1 MTTATEVK
9 LLTLLN
15 VSAIKRAREGEKPG
29 GFRSPTTSR
38 QQSVDGD
45 AAAPPKRRRS
55 VVFGGELGPSG
66 STYGQNGKKA
76 KGKGRAE
83 AAPDAETEE
92 APVPEIELAADSDD
106 DDDEAADN
114 ADSFN
119 THFGAEPAP
128 LTPAAVAAEAEGKWV
143 TSRGSVRGLGRVVEQ
158 RVGEASASEGKAR
171 LTPAIATAMASKPPL
186 ASTYLSQLGTY
197 TDLYAHSLDGEADGS
212 EKGVGAGKHR
222 AALRAAAAAHAINHV
237 LKTRRRIVRNNERLA
252 RAAAAGEDAPEPPR
266 DQSFTRPK
274 VLLVLPL
281 RSLAL
286 EWLQTHLFPL
296 AGEGTQI
303 ENLRPFT
310 ASFSVPAD
318 EDPLASKKAEGDFP
332 VDHLENFRGNSDD
345 NFRFGIKLT
354 RKAWRVVMP
363 PVNEAKLIE
372 CDIVVAS
379 PLALKMAAER
389 EDSTDVL
396 SSIEIVIAD
405 GLDVLQMQNWDHVQ
419 FVFKHLNEI
428 PKSPHGCDFSRVKP
442 WYLDGQARL
451 LRQTLLLSRYD
462 SPESR
467 ALFNGCANVAGKVR
481 VDASAGLG
489 GVLDR
494 VRPGVRQIFNRIDV
508 DAPRGAGS
516 LSAEAAVEEVD
527 TRFEYFTK
535 KTIPALLRSAVS
547 RQNTLVVVPSYFDFV
562 RLTNY
567 LRKADSVSYAA
578 VSEYSSNAEISKA
591 RTLFFKGKRALLIV
605 TERLHFYRRYK
616 LRGAKTLVF
625 YSLPEHAQFYSE
637 FLATPFIPSRE
648 AEAAGADAD
657 VDPAEV
663 SSITL
668 FSRFDVLKLERV
680 VGHDDARRMLASTEA
695 RFEFA

>member
-15 VSAIKRAREGEKPG
+15 VSAIKRPREGEKPG
-29 GFRSPTTSR
+29 GFRSPTVSR

-45 AAAPPKRRRS
+45 AAAAAPKRRRS

-66 STYGQNGKKA
+66 STYGQNSKKA
-76 KGKGRAE
+76 KGKGKAAEPVEAVEE
-83 AAPDAETEE
+83 AAEPDAELE
-92 APVPEIELAADSDD
+92 ADSDD
-106 DDDEAADN
+106 EAANDDDT
-114 ADSFN
+114 FN
-119 THFGAEPAP
+119 THFGGAP
-128 LTPAAVAAEAEGKWV
+128 TILTPAAVAAEAEHKWV
-143 TSRGSVRGLGRVVEQ
+143 TSRTTLRGLGRVVEQ
-158 RVGEASASEGKAR
+158 RLGEASDGGKAR
-171 LTPAIATAMASKPPL
+171 LTPAIAAAMASKPL
-186 ASTYLSQLGTY
+186 ASTYLAQLGTY

-212 EKGVGAGKHR
+212 EKGVGKAKHR
-222 AALRAAAAAHAINHV
+222 DALRSAAAAHAINHV
-237 LKTRRRIVRNNERLA
+237 LKTRRRIVRNNEKLA
-252 RAAAAGEDAPEPPR
+252 RAAAADETPEPPR

-274 VLLVLPL
+274 VLLLLPL

-286 EWLQTHLFPL
+286 EWLEKHLFPL

-303 ENLRPFT
+303 ENQRPFT
-310 ASFSVPAD
+310 SSFSVPAD
-318 EDPLASKKAEGDFP
+318 EDPLAGSKAEANFP

-396 SSIEIVIAD
+396 SSIEIAIAD

-442 WYLDGQARL
+442 WYLEGQARL
-451 LRQTLLLSRYD
+451 LRQTLLMSRYD
-462 SPESR
+462 APESR
-467 ALFNGCANVAGKVR
+467 ALFNGCGNVAGRVR
-481 VDASAGLG
+481 VDASAALG

-494 VRPGVRQIFNRIDV
+494 VRPGVRQIFTRIDV
-508 DAPRGAGS
+508 DAPRGAAS
-516 LSAEAAVEEVD
+516 LSPEAAVEEVD
-527 TRFEYFTK
+527 ARFEHFTK

-562 RLTNY
+562 RVTNY

-578 VSEYSSNAEISKA
+578 VSEYSSNAEISRA
-591 RTLFFKGKRALLIV
+591 RTLFFKGKRALLVV

-625 YSLPEHAQFYSE
+625 YALPEHAQFYAE

-663 SSITL
+663 SAITL

-680 VGHDDARRMLASTEA
+680 VGHDDARRMLASTEE